1 MVTSDHNMTGLENGE
16 NSSEPTLKKQPVRI
30 VNLIQTEEGMEKEN
44 WNSQKS
50 KMGCVCM
57 IIVCSIGVLQKVI
70 VWILSWIIWMTYI
83 WCIKEN
89 ATYMRKLR
97 NFENK
102 NANYEIFIQ

>member
-1 MVTSDHNMTGLENGE
+1 
-16 NSSEPTLKKQPVRI
+16 
-30 VNLIQTEEGMEKEN
+30 
-44 WNSQKS
+44 
-50 KMGCVCM
+50 
-57 IIVCSIGVLQKVI
+57 
-70 VWILSWIIWMTYI
+70 MTYI